1 MEAFLNAGSTMLVL
15 FIVISLGFI
24 ARRLKIVDDVFDTV
38 LSKVIMT
45 ITCPAMVLHA
55 VLSNASLPDNS
66 VILQVMLV
74 SIVTFIPIFAIGLAL
89 SRIYRVQKN
98 MRGVHAFAVSFGNT
112 GFIGFAV
119 CGAILGNDAVLYASI
134 YNIAFNLFV
143 FSVGA
148 WMMSSTGTAELDR
161 HEKLVYMR
169 KNLLSPMMA
178 ACVLVFSLALLHV
191 TDFGIIGKTC
201 ELLGSM
207 TAPASMLVIGSTLA
221 RYQIKSMISNGWVY
235 VTALGRL
242 IVAPAVVFFLGGLML
257 SDAHLLATLT
267 LMSAM
272 PVAALGTVMCLTYGG
287 DLKTM
292 SQCTFLTTIL
302 SIVTIPLVTVFIM

>member
-1 MEAFLNAGSTMLVL
+1 MEAFLHAGSTMVVL
-15 FIVISLGFI
+15 FIVIALGFV
-24 ARRLKIVDDVFDTV
+24 ARRLKIVNDAFDTV

-55 VLSNASLPDNS
+55 VLSNTNLPNND
-66 VILQVMLV
+66 VILQVMFV
-74 SIVTFIPIFAIGLAL
+74 SLVTFIPIFAVGLVL
-89 SRIYRVQKN
+89 SRAYRVQEN
-98 MRGVHAFAVSFGNT
+98 MRGVHAFAFSFGNT

-119 CGAILGNDAVLYASI
+119 CGAILGNDAVLYAAI

-148 WMMSSTGTAELDR
+148 WMMSSTGTADLSRHDR
-161 HEKLVYMR
+161 LIYMR
-169 KNLLSPMMA
+169 KNLLSPMMIT
-178 ACVLVFSLALLHV
+178 CVVVFALALLHV
-191 TDFGIIGKTC
+191 TDFGIIGTTC
-201 ELLGSM
+201 ELLGNM

-221 RYQIKSMISNGWVY
+221 RYQVKSMMNNGWVY
-235 VTALGRL
+235 ATALGRL
-242 IVAPAVVFFLGGLML
+242 VVAPAIVYFVGGLIL
-257 SDAHLLATLT
+257 SDTHLLATLT

-292 SQCTFLTTIL
+292 SQCTFLTTIF
-302 SIVTIPLVTVFIM
+302 SIVTIPLVTVFIL

>member
-1 MEAFLNAGSTMLVL
+1 MVVL
-15 FIVISLGFI
+15 FIVIALGFV
-24 ARRLKIVDDVFDTV
+24 ARRLKIVNDAFDTV

-55 VLSNASLPDNS
+55 VLSNTNLPDNS
-66 VILQVMLV
+66 VILQVILV
-74 SIVTFIPIFAIGLAL
+74 SVVTFIPIFAVGFAL
-89 SRIYRVQKN
+89 SRIFRVQEN
-98 MRGVHAFAVSFGNT
+98 MRGVHAFAFSFGNT

-119 CGAILGNDAVLYASI
+119 CGAILGNDAVLYAAI

-148 WMMSSTGTAELDR
+148 WMMSSTGTADLSRHDR
-161 HEKLVYMR
+161 LIYMR
-169 KNLLSPMMA
+169 KNLLSPMMIT
-178 ACVLVFSLALLHV
+178 CVVVFALALLHV
-191 TDFGIIGKTC
+191 TDFGIIGTTC
-201 ELLGSM
+201 ELLGNM

-221 RYQIKSMISNGWVY
+221 RYQVKSMINNGWVY
-235 VTALGRL
+235 ATALGRL
-242 IVAPAVVFFLGGLML
+242 IVAPAIVFFVGGLIL
-257 SDAHLLATLT
+257 SDTHLLATLT

-292 SQCTFLTTIL
+292 SQCTFLTTIF
-302 SIVTIPLVTVFIM
+302 SIVTIPLVTIFII